1 MKLNKK
7 IISLLMIS
15 LLSCSLMTGCKSTI
29 DTDESIK
36 IEVTQQRYN
45 EIYQEIKNNLPY
57 DCMKVGT
64 YEDITWLIPV
74 YYDYDPYEIE
84 SIDSVSEDKIERK
97 RVIEEMI
104 EYNNKLNEKYNL
116 EGVEISVIIR
126 YNNENYMIDGEF
138 TDYDEFLNAL

>member
-15 LLSCSLMTGCKSTI
+15 LLSCSLMAGCKSTI

-57 DCMKVGT
+57 DCMEVGT
-64 YEDITWLIPV
+64 YEDITWLMAV
-74 YYDYDPYEIE
+74 YYDYNPYEIE
-84 SIDSVSEDKIERK
+84 SIDSVSGDKIERK
-97 RVIEEMI
+97 RVMEEMI
-104 EYNNKLNEKYNL
+104 EYHNKLNEKYNL

-126 YNNENYMIDGEF
+126 YNNENYMITDEF
-138 TDYDEFLNAL
+138 IDYDEFLNAL

>member
-45 EIYQEIKNNLPY
+45 EIYQEIKNNLP
-57 DCMKVGT
+57 
-64 YEDITWLIPV
+64 
-74 YYDYDPYEIE
+74 
-84 SIDSVSEDKIERK
+84 
-97 RVIEEMI
+97 
-104 EYNNKLNEKYNL
+104 
-116 EGVEISVIIR
+116 
-126 YNNENYMIDGEF
+126 
-138 TDYDEFLNAL
+138 